1 MLVSYLLLAVA
12 AGYSSVWLW
21 GMVNHSFEG
30 WQKVAWRC
38 AAYFPGITLLIM
50 SLLNFLIVQTGSSGA
65 IPLGAFFSLLALWF
79 LISIPL
85 CFSGMKILP
94 ACRCL
99 QCMHNPLLVIEVRG
113 VRALTAHPS
122 GILKH
127 QAYEL
132 LPKGWRVARYWA
144 ENDDIWAH
152 IEPPLLTLQMVQA
165 FGCSPTG
172 GMNAIAKHC

>member
-30 WQKVAWRC
+30 WQRVAWRC

-50 SLLNFLIVQTGSSGA
+50 SLLNFLIVHTGSSGA

-85 CFSGMKILP
+85 CFSGTSSPSALQPLETDFLP
-94 ACRCL
+94 RMSYRDAS
-99 QCMHNPLLVIEVRG
+99 LLKGTSQKHASPFQRSQLESCFV
-113 VRALTAHPS
+113 S
-122 GILKH
+122 LK
-127 QAYEL
+127 
-132 LPKGWRVARYWA
+132 
-144 ENDDIWAH
+144 
-152 IEPPLLTLQMVQA
+152 VQKKDLVQLSRHA
-165 FGCSPTG
+165 
-172 GMNAIAKHC
+172 